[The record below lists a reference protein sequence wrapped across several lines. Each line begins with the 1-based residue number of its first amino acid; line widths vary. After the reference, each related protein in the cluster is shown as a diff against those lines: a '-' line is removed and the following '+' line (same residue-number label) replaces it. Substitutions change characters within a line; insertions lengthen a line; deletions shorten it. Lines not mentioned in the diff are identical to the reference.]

1 MTVYVMESPII
12 KILIQVYINSVIDNV
27 QKEYLNFDNIWIQNK
42 NSRKSLN
49 INYLT
54 YVFNICENDKL
65 KNKINVIIY
74 MLYYRNKS

>member
-42 NSRKSLN
+42 NSRK
-49 INYLT
+49 
-54 YVFNICENDKL
+54 V
-65 KNKINVIIY
+65 
-74 MLYYRNKS
+74 

>member
-12 KILIQVYINSVIDNV
+12 KILIQVYINSVVDNV
-27 QKEYLNFDNIWIQNK
+27 QKEYLNFDNIWIKNK

-54 YVFNICENDKL
+54 YVFNIVENDKL